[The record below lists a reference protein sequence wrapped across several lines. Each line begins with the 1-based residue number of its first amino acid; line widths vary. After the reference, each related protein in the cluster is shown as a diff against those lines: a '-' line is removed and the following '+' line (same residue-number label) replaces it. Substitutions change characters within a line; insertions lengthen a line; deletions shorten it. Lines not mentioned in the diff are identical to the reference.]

1 MEPKADLKL
10 NKKIKI
16 LFRHRSMEMGGVEK
30 VMLSLL
36 HNLNPEKF
44 EMTVLLSLN
53 QGELRDEFPANV
65 RKVYLADGKE
75 DFSKNKLIQKFQL
88 FLRKRKLEKLKKN
101 PEIIDKEILKE
112 NYDIEIAMTYN
123 DFEPVLNSSN
133 KNSKKVGWFHSEIQV
148 PKLQPLV
155 PKILEHFP
163 QFHYMIYC
171 SEKIKNL
178 MHEHYPNLN
187 YPKESVIINAIPLEE
202 IKQKANAD
210 FLLPNAESKIFV
222 SVGRLHTRKGYHK
235 LMDAH
240 KKLLNEGFQHTV
252 IIIGDGEELPNLL
265 EQQKNL
271 GVQKSFVFAGN
282 QMNPYPFIKNADFFI
297 MPSESEAWPLVI
309 SEALI
314 LQKPIIAT
322 RVGDIDLMIAD
333 GKTGHL
339 IRYETSEIYEAMK
352 KFLTDKTFV
361 QNIKENLIYIDK
373 QFDNQKIF
381 DAVEEIIINLAKK
394 ITMILLY
401 RILLKILDICQNMV
415 KIATIEV
422 AKSKGMKVGKNFFV
436 QGIPNFG
443 SEPFLIEIGD
453 HVTIAENV
461 GFINHGG
468 DARVTKRIE
477 RYKNGR
483 NFGRIRIGNNSFI
496 GKGSVIM
503 PGVSIGNNC
512 IIGSLSIV
520 SSSVPDNTVYAGNP
534 AKFICTI
541 DEYGDKLLLNTT
553 QYPLDLEADRKK
565 LEKYLIA
572 NLPHT
577 YKPIKNSTGK

>member
-1 MEPKADLKL
+1 MSE
-10 NKKIKI
+10 NKKIKL

-36 HNLNPEKF
+36 NNLDRNKF
-44 EMTVLLSLN
+44 DMTVLLSLN
-53 QGELRDEFPANV
+53 QGELRDEFPKHV

-75 DFSKNKLIQKFQL
+75 DFSKNPLMQKIQL
-88 FLRKRKLEKLKKN
+88 FQRKNRLEKFRKN
-101 PEIIDKEILKE
+101 PEIIDRDILKDI
-112 NYDIEIAMTYN
+112 YDLEIGMTYN

-187 YPKESVIINAIPLEE
+187 YPKESVIINAIPIEE

-271 GVQKSFVFAGN
+271 GVEKSFVFAGN

-309 SEALI
+309 AEALI

-322 RVGDIDLMIAD
+322 KVGDVESMIED
-333 GKTGHL
+333 RKTGYL
-339 IRYETSEIYEAMK
+339 IDYDTHEIYVAMK
-352 KFLTDKTFV
+352 EFLTNEKLVSDLR
-361 QNIKENLIYIDK
+361 ENLTAIEK
-373 QFDNQKIF
+373 QFDNKKIF
-381 DAVEEIIINLAKK
+381 DEVEEIFVN
-394 ITMILLY
+394 
-401 RILLKILDICQNMV
+401 LLK
-415 KIATIEV
+415 
-422 AKSKGMKVGKNFFV
+422 
-436 QGIPNFG
+436 
-443 SEPFLIEIGD
+443 
-453 HVTIAENV
+453 
-461 GFINHGG
+461 
-468 DARVTKRIE
+468 
-477 RYKNGR
+477 
-483 NFGRIRIGNNSFI
+483 
-496 GKGSVIM
+496 
-503 PGVSIGNNC
+503 
-512 IIGSLSIV
+512 
-520 SSSVPDNTVYAGNP
+520 
-534 AKFICTI
+534 
-541 DEYGDKLLLNTT
+541 
-553 QYPLDLEADRKK
+553 
-565 LEKYLIA
+565 
-572 NLPHT
+572 
-577 YKPIKNSTGK
+577 

>member
-1 MEPKADLKL
+1 MSEE
-10 NKKIKI
+10 KKIKI

-30 VMLSLL
+30 VMLSLMN
-36 HNLNPEKF
+36 NLDREKF
-44 EMTVLLSLN
+44 EMTVCLNLN
-53 QGELRDEFPANV
+53 QGELRDEFPSHV
-65 RKVYLADGKE
+65 RKVYLTDGKE
-75 DFSKNKLIQKFQL
+75 DFSKNKIIQKIQL
-88 FLRKRKLEKLKKN
+88 FQRRQKLEKLRKN
-101 PEIIDKEILKE
+101 PEIVDREYLKE

-187 YPKESVIINAIPLEE
+187 YPKESVIINAIPIEE

-271 GVQKSFVFAGN
+271 GVEKSFVFAGN

-309 SEALI
+309 AEALI

-322 RVGDIDLMIAD
+322 KVGDVESMIED
-333 GKTGHL
+333 RKTGYL
-339 IRYETSEIYEAMK
+339 IDYDTNEIYVAMK
-352 KFLTDKTFV
+352 EFLTNEKLVSDLR
-361 QNIKENLIYIDK
+361 ENLSAIEK
-373 QFDNQKIF
+373 QFDNKKIF
-381 DAVEEIIINLAKK
+381 DEVEEIFVN
-394 ITMILLY
+394 
-401 RILLKILDICQNMV
+401 LLK
-415 KIATIEV
+415 
-422 AKSKGMKVGKNFFV
+422 
-436 QGIPNFG
+436 
-443 SEPFLIEIGD
+443 
-453 HVTIAENV
+453 
-461 GFINHGG
+461 
-468 DARVTKRIE
+468 
-477 RYKNGR
+477 
-483 NFGRIRIGNNSFI
+483 
-496 GKGSVIM
+496 
-503 PGVSIGNNC
+503 
-512 IIGSLSIV
+512 
-520 SSSVPDNTVYAGNP
+520 
-534 AKFICTI
+534 
-541 DEYGDKLLLNTT
+541 
-553 QYPLDLEADRKK
+553 
-565 LEKYLIA
+565 
-572 NLPHT
+572 
-577 YKPIKNSTGK
+577 

>member
-1 MEPKADLKL
+1 MSEE
-10 NKKIKI
+10 KKIKI

-30 VMLSLL
+30 VMLSLMN
-36 HNLNPEKF
+36 NLDREKF
-44 EMTVLLSLN
+44 EMTVCLNLN
-53 QGELRDEFPANV
+53 QGELRDEFPSHV
-65 RKVYLADGKE
+65 RKVYLTDGKE
-75 DFSKNKLIQKFQL
+75 DFSKNKIIQKIQL
-88 FLRKRKLEKLKKN
+88 FQRRQKLEKLRKN
-101 PEIIDKEILKE
+101 PEIVDREYLKE
-112 NYDIEIAMTYN
+112 NYDIEIGMTYN

-133 KNSKKVGWFHSEIQV
+133 RNSKKVGWFHSEIQV

-187 YPKESVIINAIPLEE
+187 YPKESVIINAIPIEE

-309 SEALI
+309 AEALI

-322 RVGDIDLMIAD
+322 KVGDVESMIED
-333 GKTGHL
+333 RKTGYL
-339 IRYETSEIYEAMK
+339 IDYDTNEIYVAMK
-352 KFLTDKTFV
+352 EFLTNEKLVSDLR
-361 QNIKENLIYIDK
+361 ENLTAIEK
-373 QFDNQKIF
+373 QFDNKKIF
-381 DAVEEIIINLAKK
+381 DEVEEIFVN
-394 ITMILLY
+394 
-401 RILLKILDICQNMV
+401 LLK
-415 KIATIEV
+415 
-422 AKSKGMKVGKNFFV
+422 
-436 QGIPNFG
+436 
-443 SEPFLIEIGD
+443 
-453 HVTIAENV
+453 
-461 GFINHGG
+461 
-468 DARVTKRIE
+468 
-477 RYKNGR
+477 
-483 NFGRIRIGNNSFI
+483 
-496 GKGSVIM
+496 
-503 PGVSIGNNC
+503 
-512 IIGSLSIV
+512 
-520 SSSVPDNTVYAGNP
+520 
-534 AKFICTI
+534 
-541 DEYGDKLLLNTT
+541 
-553 QYPLDLEADRKK
+553 
-565 LEKYLIA
+565 
-572 NLPHT
+572 
-577 YKPIKNSTGK
+577 

>member
-1 MEPKADLKL
+1 MSEE
-10 NKKIKI
+10 KKIKI

-30 VMLSLL
+30 VMLSLMN
-36 HNLNPEKF
+36 NLDREKF
-44 EMTVLLSLN
+44 EMTVCLNLN
-53 QGELRDEFPANV
+53 QGELRDEFPSHV
-65 RKVYLADGKE
+65 RKVYLTDGKE
-75 DFSKNKLIQKFQL
+75 DFSKNKIIQKIQL
-88 FLRKRKLEKLKKN
+88 FQRRQKLEKLRKN
-101 PEIIDKEILKE
+101 PEIVDREYLKE
-112 NYDIEIAMTYN
+112 NYDIEIGMTYN

-187 YPKESVIINAIPLEE
+187 YPTESVIINAIPIEE

-252 IIIGDGEELPNLL
+252 IIIGDGEELTNLL

-309 SEALI
+309 AEALI

-322 RVGDIDLMIAD
+322 KVGDVESMIED
-333 GKTGHL
+333 RKTGYL
-339 IRYETSEIYEAMK
+339 IDYDTNEIYVAMK
-352 KFLTDKTFV
+352 EFLTNEKLVSDLR
-361 QNIKENLIYIDK
+361 ENLTAIEK
-373 QFDNQKIF
+373 QFDNKKIF
-381 DAVEEIIINLAKK
+381 DKVEEIFVN
-394 ITMILLY
+394 
-401 RILLKILDICQNMV
+401 LLK
-415 KIATIEV
+415 
-422 AKSKGMKVGKNFFV
+422 
-436 QGIPNFG
+436 
-443 SEPFLIEIGD
+443 
-453 HVTIAENV
+453 
-461 GFINHGG
+461 
-468 DARVTKRIE
+468 
-477 RYKNGR
+477 
-483 NFGRIRIGNNSFI
+483 
-496 GKGSVIM
+496 
-503 PGVSIGNNC
+503 
-512 IIGSLSIV
+512 
-520 SSSVPDNTVYAGNP
+520 
-534 AKFICTI
+534 
-541 DEYGDKLLLNTT
+541 
-553 QYPLDLEADRKK
+553 
-565 LEKYLIA
+565 
-572 NLPHT
+572 
-577 YKPIKNSTGK
+577 

>member
-1 MEPKADLKL
+1 MTDSQ
-10 NKKIKI
+10 KKIKI

-30 VMLSLL
+30 VMLSIVN
-36 HNLNPEKF
+36 NLNPEKF
-44 EMTVLLSLN
+44 EMSVLLSLN
-53 QGELRDEFPANV
+53 QGELRDEFPKHV

-75 DFSKNKLIQKFQL
+75 DFSKNPLMKKIQL
-88 FLRKRKLEKLKKN
+88 FQRKNRLEKFRKN
-101 PEIIDKEILKE
+101 PEIIDRDILKDI
-112 NYDIEIAMTYN
+112 YDLEIGMTYN

-187 YPKESVIINAIPLEE
+187 YPKESVIINAIPIEE

-271 GVQKSFVFAGN
+271 GVEKSFVFAGN

-309 SEALI
+309 AEALI

-322 RVGDIDLMIAD
+322 KVGDVESMIED
-333 GKTGHL
+333 RKTGYL
-339 IRYETSEIYEAMK
+339 IDYDTNEIYVAMK
-352 KFLTDKTFV
+352 EFLTNEKLV
-361 QNIKENLIYIDK
+361 SHLRENLTAIEK
-373 QFDNQKIF
+373 QFDNKKIF
-381 DAVEEIIINLAKK
+381 DEVEEIFVN
-394 ITMILLY
+394 
-401 RILLKILDICQNMV
+401 LLK
-415 KIATIEV
+415 
-422 AKSKGMKVGKNFFV
+422 
-436 QGIPNFG
+436 
-443 SEPFLIEIGD
+443 
-453 HVTIAENV
+453 
-461 GFINHGG
+461 
-468 DARVTKRIE
+468 
-477 RYKNGR
+477 
-483 NFGRIRIGNNSFI
+483 
-496 GKGSVIM
+496 
-503 PGVSIGNNC
+503 
-512 IIGSLSIV
+512 
-520 SSSVPDNTVYAGNP
+520 
-534 AKFICTI
+534 
-541 DEYGDKLLLNTT
+541 
-553 QYPLDLEADRKK
+553 
-565 LEKYLIA
+565 
-572 NLPHT
+572 
-577 YKPIKNSTGK
+577 

>member
-1 MEPKADLKL
+1 MSEE
-10 NKKIKI
+10 KKIKI

-30 VMLSLL
+30 VMLSLMN
-36 HNLNPEKF
+36 NLDREKF
-44 EMTVLLSLN
+44 EMTVCLNLN
-53 QGELRDEFPANV
+53 QGELRDEFPSHV
-65 RKVYLADGKE
+65 RKVYLTDGKE
-75 DFSKNKLIQKFQL
+75 DFSKNKIIQKIQL
-88 FLRKRKLEKLKKN
+88 FQRRQKLEKLRKN
-101 PEIIDKEILKE
+101 PEIVDREYLKE
-112 NYDIEIAMTYN
+112 NYDIEIGMTYN

-187 YPKESVIINAIPLEE
+187 YPKESVIINAIPIEE

-252 IIIGDGEELPNLL
+252 IIIGDGEELTNLL

-309 SEALI
+309 AEALI

-322 RVGDIDLMIAD
+322 KVGDVESMIED
-333 GKTGHL
+333 RKTGYL
-339 IRYETSEIYEAMK
+339 IDYDTNEIYVAMK
-352 KFLTDKTFV
+352 EFLTNEKLVSDLR
-361 QNIKENLIYIDK
+361 ENLTAIEK
-373 QFDNQKIF
+373 QFDNKKIF
-381 DAVEEIIINLAKK
+381 DKVEEIFVN
-394 ITMILLY
+394 
-401 RILLKILDICQNMV
+401 LLK
-415 KIATIEV
+415 
-422 AKSKGMKVGKNFFV
+422 
-436 QGIPNFG
+436 
-443 SEPFLIEIGD
+443 
-453 HVTIAENV
+453 
-461 GFINHGG
+461 
-468 DARVTKRIE
+468 
-477 RYKNGR
+477 
-483 NFGRIRIGNNSFI
+483 
-496 GKGSVIM
+496 
-503 PGVSIGNNC
+503 
-512 IIGSLSIV
+512 
-520 SSSVPDNTVYAGNP
+520 
-534 AKFICTI
+534 
-541 DEYGDKLLLNTT
+541 
-553 QYPLDLEADRKK
+553 
-565 LEKYLIA
+565 
-572 NLPHT
+572 
-577 YKPIKNSTGK
+577 